1 MIHKIKHISKR
12 VASAVSNKVATDNER
27 GARYSLL
34 EELFNDF
41 HRSRF
46 QIYKLNFVR
55 GLFFGFG
62 SVIGGTLVV
71 AALVWLLTV
80 LVHVF
85 PPISDL
91 VNDMIRAVQ
100 TQPK

>member
-1 MIHKIKHISKR
+1 MIHKIKHISR
-12 VASAVSNKVATDNER
+12 HVASTVSGKVVTDNER

-46 QIYKLNFVR
+46 QIYKVNFVR

-85 PPISDL
+85 PPMTNL
-91 VNDMIRAVQ
+91 VNDVIQAVQ
-100 TQPK
+100 GRS